1 MNKVIIFGSG
11 GQLGKALTHDLS
23 KNIDIVELSK
33 KDANFLDLD
42 NLKKIISDIRPKV
55 IINAAAY
62 TKVDDA
68 EINQKE
74 ALHINYKAV
83 ETISQECN
91 KINSLL
97 IHYSSDYVF
106 SGEKEG
112 AYTEK
117 DKTKSINFYG
127 KSKLEGE
134 RAIQKTLKNHIIIRT
149 SWVMSSSNNNF
160 LKTIY
165 NLAKTN
171 EYLEVVNDQF
181 SSPTSV
187 NLLSSITTDLLNLYE
202 ENLSNKD
209 LFGIYHVSSI
219 GKTSWFEYARHIVN
233 EMNMLGIET
242 KLNDLSIKPVAT
254 SSRKNLAQ
262 RPRNSYLDTN
272 VISKKLQKELPYW
285 KHEVT
290 QVIKE
295 LKSKNA

>member
-42 NLKKIISDIRPKV
+42 NLKKIIGDIRPKV

-74 ALHINYKAV
+74 ALNINYKAV

-160 LKTIY
+160 LK
-165 NLAKTN
+165 
-171 EYLEVVNDQF
+171 
-181 SSPTSV
+181 
-187 NLLSSITTDLLNLYE
+187 LLFPERYE
-202 ENLSNKD
+202 
-209 LFGIYHVSSI
+209 F
-219 GKTSWFEYARHIVN
+219 
-233 EMNMLGIET
+233 
-242 KLNDLSIKPVAT
+242 
-254 SSRKNLAQ
+254 
-262 RPRNSYLDTN
+262 NS
-272 VISKKLQKELPYW
+272 
-285 KHEVT
+285 
-290 QVIKE
+290 
-295 LKSKNA
+295 